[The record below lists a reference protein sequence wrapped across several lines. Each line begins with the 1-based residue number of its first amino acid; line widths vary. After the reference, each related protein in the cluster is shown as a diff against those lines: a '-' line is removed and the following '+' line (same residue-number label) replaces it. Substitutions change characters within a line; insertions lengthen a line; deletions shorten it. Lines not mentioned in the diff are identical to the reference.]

1 MRKGFIAISVTI
13 VAWSIGIVLIKLLSN
28 YFSVNVQ
35 NFFRYSSATLILVVI
50 SRLNL
55 RISFSKQCILEV
67 LIAAVLV
74 FLFQVLAVTGLYMT
88 TSTIASILLKL
99 NVVFT
104 SILAYIFFE
113 EERKIISS
121 KAFILGIILASIGVI
136 GFSIKDIHSS
146 IVLDIGAVLT
156 AFSSLVWS
164 LYTIVVKRLVVR
176 NDPLVMTTIVY
187 SIASILFLPLAFTE
201 DLVSQIIGAPFEI
214 IIILTISGIL
224 SVGIGNWMNFIAIK
238 DVGVSLPAVLQLLVP
253 VLVGVFSYLILC
265 EEISLRTV
273 VFGFM
278 VILGCLLTIKE
289 YMKAME

>member
-1 MRKGFIAISVTI
+1 VRKGFIAISVTI

-121 KAFILGIILASIGVI
+121 KTFIFGVILASIGVI

-201 DLVSQIIGAPFEI
+201 DLVGQIIGAPFEI

-253 VLVGVFSYLILC
+253 ILVGVFSYLILC

>member
-121 KAFILGIILASIGVI
+121 KTFIFGVILASIGVI

-201 DLVSQIIGAPFEI
+201 DLVGQIIGAPFEI

-253 VLVGVFSYLILC
+253 ILVGVFSYLILC